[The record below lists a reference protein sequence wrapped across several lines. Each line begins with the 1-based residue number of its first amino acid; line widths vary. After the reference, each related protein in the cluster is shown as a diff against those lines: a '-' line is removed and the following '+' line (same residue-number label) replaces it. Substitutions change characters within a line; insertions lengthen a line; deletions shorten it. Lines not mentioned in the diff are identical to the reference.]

1 MVTIA
6 PARPPGWMTLRS
18 VAVVALAAALF
29 IVGVPMV
36 SGAPWLDVGHQL
48 GLVPAPALGL
58 LAVVWAAGLLLHTI
72 TLTGGLPGL
81 THRRALTLS
90 LTGSAVANVLPLG
103 GAAGIALNYRMVRA
117 WGHERAAFAAY
128 TVVTNI
134 CDVLAKLS
142 LPLVALPVAVLTGAH
157 VLGRYT
163 HTAELTTLLLGV
175 GAALVA
181 VAAVSRTITAA
192 IGSAVDRTV
201 GAVLRLL
208 HVDREP
214 RIQQRLLDLQAQC
227 GWLFRNRWHR
237 LTLGMAAYLA
247 SLALLLWG
255 CLTVTG
261 TGLAPAA
268 VLVAFATERL
278 LTLAGLTPGGAG
290 IVEAGLAGVLVALG
304 GDPVASVAGV
314 LLYRVFTFFIE
325 IPVGG
330 VGLVAWLW
338 ARRRGFAW

>member
-6 PARPPGWMTLRS
+6 PARPPGWVTLRS
-18 VAVVALAAALF
+18 VAVVALVGALF
-29 IVGVPMV
+29 VVVVPLV
-36 SGAPWLDVGHQL
+36 SGAPWLDVGRQL
-48 GLVPAPALGL
+48 GQVPPAALGL
-58 LAVVWAAGLLLHTI
+58 LAGVWAVGLLLHTI
-72 TLTGGLPGL
+72 ALTGGLPGL

-142 LPLVALPVAVLTGAH
+142 LPLVALPVVVLTGAH

-163 HTAELTTLLLGV
+163 GTAELTTLLLGL
-175 GAALVA
+175 GGALVA
-181 VAAVSRTITAA
+181 VVAVSRTITA
-192 IGSAVDRTV
+192 RV
-201 GAVLRLL
+201 GAAADRVVGIVLRVA

-214 RIQQRLLDLQAQC
+214 RIEQRLLDLQAQC

-237 LTLGMAAYLA
+237 LTLGMVAYLA

-261 TGLAPAA
+261 TGLSPAA
-268 VLVAFATERL
+268 VLVAFAAERL

-330 VGLVAWLW
+330 VGLLAWLW
-338 ARRRGFAW
+338 ARRRGLAW